1 MQAITSATD
10 HQLLLSV
17 VITVVSWLVVL
28 KLPRFLTWVR
38 ATNKLPLA
46 VVDAIAPV
54 LRYGT
59 AFIGLVC
66 FVLSLSMVFG
76 AYDVVFPY
84 VPTVAAASVIA
95 IVTWF
100 AYHAVKHV
108 FAWLRPPKRAPTDV
122 VYVVEVVLRYSILLV
137 GFAVILLTLAARLV
151 GVDVLLAAVFDWFT
165 AHSGQ
170 LAIILVSLIFVRVIS
185 RFLGAF
191 FNDLKRRTT
200 FQPKVVDLAS
210 AGTRTIIY
218 LVVGLMVLS
227 SSLTILGAEEL
238 LPLLST
244 VFSVLIGVGFSF
256 AAAGALGNIIAGVV
270 LSRWRPYDVGDRIE
284 VGDDVYGDVMEFDIL
299 FTRIKTI
306 KEEIISVPNLSVLTN
321 KIVNYSSLGACV
333 IHSKIAV
340 AYDYDRR
347 TVEDL
352 LLDAAAMTPDIL
364 DEPKPF
370 VLILELA
377 NFYVQYE
384 INAYTDNPSG
394 LAQIYS
400 NLHKNVLDLFDKAH
414 ITLLTPNLTMDSP
427 FFWGMGR
434 PVKRDG

>member
-1 MQAITSATD
+1 MHAVTSATAP
-10 HQLLLSV
+10 QLLLSL
-17 VITVVSWLVVL
+17 VITVVSLLVVL

-38 ATNKLPLA
+38 ATNKLPLS
-46 VVDAIAPV
+46 VMDAIAPA
-54 LRYGT
+54 LRYST
-59 AFIGLVC
+59 VFIGLL
-66 FVLSLSMVFG
+66 FLVLTLSIVFG
-76 AYDVVFPY
+76 SYDVISLY
-84 VPTVAAASVIA
+84 VPTVVSGSVIV

-100 AYHAVKHV
+100 SYHAVKHV
-108 FAWLRPPKRAPTDV
+108 FAWLRPQKRAPTDI
-122 VYVVEVVLRYSILLV
+122 VYVIELVLRYSILLV
-137 GFAVILLTLAARLV
+137 GFAVLMLTLAAPLV
-151 GVDVLLAAVFDWFT
+151 GVDVLLSSIFDWFT
-165 AHSGQ
+165 EHSGQ

-210 AGTRTIIY
+210 AGTRTLIY

-270 LSRWRPYDVGDRIE
+270 LSRWKPYDIGDRIE
-284 VGDDVYGDVMEFDIL
+284 VGNDVYGDVMEFDIL
-299 FTRIKTI
+299 FTKIKTI

-400 NLHKNVLDLFDKAH
+400 NLHKNVLDLFDKAQ
-414 ITLLTPNLTMDSP
+414 ITLLTPNITMDSP
-427 FFWGMGR
+427 FFWGMGK
-434 PVKRDG
+434 PVRREG